1 MVENLPKN
9 LEKEFEIEESDFK
22 MVFDGRTS
30 FDLYLKNSTGTLK
43 LVGYNIPFLTCL
55 KKIIYY
61 RVDKKLTVTNLKTFL
76 LTYKEVS
83 EELDKTIKSALNV

>member
-1 MVENLPKN
+1 MVEKLHKN

-30 FDLYLKNSTGTLK
+30 FDLYLKNSTGALK

-61 RVDKKLTVTNLKTFL
+61 RVDKKLTVTDLKTFL